1 MGVVGPDKQWTYTR
15 DVLWQNARKSTMK
28 KVDNQKKTGS
38 AGGPEWRLNTLD
50 NIVLDIIGRDS
61 SVLTDLG
68 VAETWSIE
76 QDPPEQ
82 AEHSSF
88 EVEVPAG
95 NVVAPA
101 VPEATTTSAATA
113 STSSASS
120 TPFTATSTRAWASGR
135 PEQAQADQN
144 QPSAEE
150 EGVFPSGCRR
160 CQRSE
165 GVLAELFVR
174 TPSSSQKTTNF
185 KN

>member
-1 MGVVGPDKQWTYTR
+1 MSKSVFASNKILVLQQIREKKAVLFGKFSDEVCKAQKIDAWKEIHSLALGMGVVGPDKQWTYTR

-38 AGGPEWRLNTLD
+38 AGGPEWKLNTLD

-88 EVEVPAG
+88 EVEVPAD

-120 TPFTATSTRAWASGR
+120 TPFTATSTRARA
-135 PEQAQADQN
+135 
-144 QPSAEE
+144 
-150 EGVFPSGCRR
+150 
-160 CQRSE
+160 
-165 GVLAELFVR
+165 
-174 TPSSSQKTTNF
+174 
-185 KN
+185 